1 MSAENER
8 AAVQQASGRSYGEMV
23 RETFA
28 AVDREPR
35 LFTRTMTGQPD
46 GDEVYSPVL
55 GLPRRPYQN
64 TYKPQRK
71 AKRKL
76 AK

>member
-28 AVDREPR
+28 AVDREPAVHKDHD
-35 LFTRTMTGQPD
+35 RTAGR
-46 GDEVYSPVL
+46 DEVYSPVL